1 MLQQT
6 DQTLTKLRQ
15 LIQNGAVGTDGR
27 MPPERTLAEE
37 LGVGRRSLRRALDIL
52 EQEGRITRHQGR
64 GTFIHRDGAPGTG
77 NGASAMGPVARNGAA
92 ISRALDQHAAAGAG
106 GISFDHILEITNPL
120 EVSEARLAI
129 EPVMARLAALRA
141 SQADLR
147 RLQAAVA
154 ETKAATD
161 PLVYEQADE
170 RFHRTVAE
178 AARNSLFL
186 TLLDAF
192 SASRRDAAWRRL
204 SENAHCFKRQAVHA
218 ASHQEIYDAIAARN
232 SERAYECMYRHL
244 SDIQQHI
251 YTFAFPQEQPRQAS

>member
-15 LIQNGAVGTDGR
+15 LIQNGALGTDGR

-37 LGVGRRSLRRALDIL
+37 LGVGRRSLRRALDVL

-64 GTFIHRDGAPGTG
+64 GTFIHRDGVPVVG
-77 NGASAMGPVARNGAA
+77 NGAAANGSATRHGAVLGRG
-92 ISRALDQHAAAGAG
+92 SDQHALAG
-106 GISFDHILEITNPL
+106 GISFDHLLEITNPL

-161 PLVYEQADE
+161 PVVYEQADE

>member
-1 MLQQT
+1 MLQHT
-6 DQTLTKLRQ
+6 DQTLTKLRK
-15 LIQNGAVGTDGR
+15 LILDGAVGTDGR
-27 MPPERTLAEE
+27 MPPERTLADE
-37 LGVGRRSLRRALDIL
+37 LGVGRRSLRRALDVL
-52 EQEGRITRHQGR
+52 EREGRITRHQGR
-64 GTFIHRDGAPGTG
+64 GTFIHRDGAPSNA
-77 NGASAMGPVARNGAA
+77 NGLAARNG
-92 ISRALDQHAAAGAG
+92 SGRAPDQGLPSATG

-147 RLQAAVA
+147 RLHAAVM
-154 ETKAATD
+154 ETKNAAD
-161 PLVYEQADE
+161 PLIYEQADE
-170 RFHRTVAE
+170 KFHRTVAE

-186 TLLDAF
+186 TLIDAF